1 MTVRHFIDMIPQLDR
16 TSYLKA
22 KIIRSRED
30 SFMKI
35 RSTLIAATL
44 ASATMLAGCQN
55 GSLGD
60 TLLSAVTVSD
70 AEVKSMSDQSCKEM
84 DSQSKIAGKSSK
96 YTKRLNKI
104 SKALGNNINGQPLNY
119 KVYLTDDINAWAMA
133 NGCIR
138 VYSGL
143 MDKMTDDEIIGV
155 LGHEIGHV
163 ELGHTKKAFQ
173 VAYAAQFATQAALQY
188 GGKTA
193 ATLNDMQ
200 LMDFANA
207 LINSQFS
214 QSQESDA
221 DSFSYYLLKKKGLK
235 TAPLATAF
243 DKFAAMDGG
252 ASAGLLSSHPGS
264 ADRAAAIRAR
274 IAADGGK

>member
-1 MTVRHFIDMIPQLDR
+1 
-16 TSYLKA
+16 
-22 KIIRSRED
+22 
-30 SFMKI
+30 MKI
-35 RSTLIAATL
+35 RSTLIAATI

-70 AEVKSMSDQSCKEM
+70 AEVKSLSDQSCKEM
-84 DSQSKIAGKSSK
+84 DSLYKIAGKSSK

-143 MDKMTDDEIIGV
+143 MDKMTDDEVIGV

-163 ELGHTKKAFQ
+163 ELGHTKKALGCLCSS
-173 VAYAAQFATQAALQY
+173 VRYS
-188 GGKTA
+188 G
-193 ATLNDMQ
+193 
-200 LMDFANA
+200 
-207 LINSQFS
+207 S
-214 QSQESDA
+214 
-221 DSFSYYLLKKKGLK
+221 
-235 TAPLATAF
+235 
-243 DKFAAMDGG
+243 
-252 ASAGLLSSHPGS
+252 SAV
-264 ADRAAAIRAR
+264 RRQNR
-274 IAADGGK
+274 C

>member
-1 MTVRHFIDMIPQLDR
+1 
-16 TSYLKA
+16 
-22 KIIRSRED
+22 
-30 SFMKI
+30 MKI
-35 RSTLIAATL
+35 RSTLIAATI

-70 AEVKSMSDQSCKEM
+70 AEVKSLSDQSCKEM
-84 DSQSKIAGKSSK
+84 DSQAKIAGKSSK

-143 MDKMTDDEIIGV
+143 MDKMTDDEVIGV

-193 ATLNDMQ
+193 AKLNDMQ
-200 LMDFANA
+200 VLDFANA

-214 QSQESDA
+214 QSQESEA
-221 DSFSYYLLKKKGLK
+221 DGFSYDLLKKKNLK
-235 TAPLATAF
+235 TAPLASAF
-243 DKFAAMDGG
+243 DKLAAMDGG
-252 ASAGLLSSHPGS
+252 QSAGLLSSHPGS